1 MAEVAVVVYAKTVAK
16 VVAPVV
22 PAVVMMFKTAT
33 AIKAVLVLV
42 QVHVLAHVPV
52 LRLLTAVA

>member
-1 MAEVAVVVYAKTVAK
+1 VAK

-22 PAVVMMFKTAT
+22 PAVLMMFKTAT

-42 QVHVLAHVPV
+42 QVHVPAHVPV